1 MEIWTDKNMNSP
13 FAHTRS
19 DDGHVSLEERLAALI
34 PVRHVVLTGYARNA
48 LFLLVKTMG
57 WDSGAEIIIPAFT
70 CSVVPMTIRE
80 AGAVPVPVDAE
91 SHGINMDP
99 EHIKRA
105 ITSRTRAIYV
115 VHTYGTPARM
125 EEICAIGDKYG
136 LKVIEDLAQ
145 SFFARHHGR
154 NVGSFGD
161 FSILSFTKKIINFE
175 GGALTTNDTELY
187 YRMMDTQAALH
198 RERHFTVAG
207 LTDQIVRIISS
218 FWESRFSFSVLL
230 VFKLLDMINTVLYRG
245 SYGVSVN
252 PQRFMMHGLAMKI
265 TGLQLSSWGT
275 RTGDDRNIRRFES
288 GLRKVVAC
296 PGAVSGPV
304 DPRPEYFTGIPLKK
318 SFWLRLISFRTWHN
332 FNERGAFPRADY
344 LYENYRVFSRII
356 LWSSRREREG
366 AMAYH
371 EQEYNRTAGNAQ

>member
-1 MEIWTDKNMNSP
+1 M
-13 FAHTRS
+13 
-19 DDGHVSLEERLAALI
+19 SLEERLAALI